1 MDAHEEFIARLY
13 PAARKISAETGM
25 SWELMLAQAAHETGW
40 GRKSLPG
47 TNNAYNVKAAGGW
60 TGETKTFKVW
70 ERNKQTGEVYWV
82 DDAFR
87 VYDSVEDS
95 MRDRVKFLREN
106 PRYAAAGLFDEGTI
120 GVLEAEASAL
130 EKAGFASDLNYA
142 NKLVA
147 VFRGRTMRRTIA
159 RVTGEEV
166 SPETVSAGIRNGTL
180 REGHHS
186 VAVGELQ
193 SRLHRLGYD
202 GPDGTPLT
210 ADQDFGRRTRLA
222 LEAFQR
228 EHQLEADG
236 IAGRATLAAIE
247 RAVRTELRSIGQ
259 SDAPYLRAEEPN
271 EALDAYQ
278 SLAPEPTLAVP
289 VLPVISSAQAEP
301 NTDALQAAASD
312 RPDPSTTRTLQENLN
327 TLGVVDMK
335 GEALA
340 VDGLYGPAT
349 RTAVARFQ
357 SGHDLPITGLTD
369 ETTRST
375 AQGQAFIT
383 ELQGL
388 APPTVSRE
396 APTLETV
403 RTRGP
408 EQSTPAGPNVS
419 RSAAG
424 MDSPS
429 SGLEASD
436 PRNPESSTHD
446 LYNELQRCV
455 PDASENRLLQ
465 FTAACHENMI
475 TAENLTTLHLD
486 EERMTLDFRGSGPLA
501 TPAQVDLS
509 VPPPKPEQAV
519 EQIQQFDEQEV
530 QMAQSFQAQS
540 MQMGQQGMAR

>member
-1 MDAHEEFIARLY
+1 
-13 PAARKISAETGM
+13 
-25 SWELMLAQAAHETGW
+25 
-40 GRKSLPG
+40 
-47 TNNAYNVKAAGGW
+47 
-60 TGETKTFKVW
+60 
-70 ERNKQTGEVYWV
+70 
-82 DDAFR
+82 
-87 VYDSVEDS
+87 
-95 MRDRVKFLREN
+95 
-106 PRYAAAGLFDEGTI
+106 
-120 GVLEAEASAL
+120 
-130 EKAGFASDLNYA
+130 
-142 NKLVA
+142 
-147 VFRGRTMRRTIA
+147 
-159 RVTGEEV
+159 
-166 SPETVSAGIRNGTL
+166 
-180 REGHHS
+180 
-186 VAVGELQ
+186 VGELQ

-247 RAVRTELRSIGQ
+247 RAVQTELRSIGEP
-259 SDAPYLRAEEPN
+259 DAPYLRADGPN
-271 EALDAYQ
+271 EALATYQ
-278 SLAPEPTLAVP
+278 SLAPEPTLVVP
-289 VLPVISSAQAEP
+289 VLPVVISPQTDP
-301 NTDALQAAASD
+301 KIDALQAAAFE

-357 SGHDLPITGLTD
+357 SGHDLPITGQAD
-369 ETTRST
+369 ETTRS
-375 AQGQAFIT
+375 AVQGQAFIA

-388 APPTVSRE
+388 APAAMTRE

-403 RTRGP
+403 RTQGP
-408 EQSTPAGPNVS
+408 EQTTPAGPSVS
-419 RSAAG
+419 RSAAVTH
-424 MDSPS
+424 SPNV
-429 SGLEASD
+429 GLAAND
-436 PRNPESSTHD
+436 PRHPESSTHD
-446 LYNELQRCV
+446 LYNELQRCI

-475 TAENLTTLHLD
+475 TAENLTMVHLD
-486 EERMTLDFRGSGPLA
+486 EEKMTLDFRGSGPLT

-519 EQIQQFDEQEV
+519 EQIQQFDQQEV
-530 QMAQSFQAQS
+530 QMAQAFQAQS